1 MKLVVEVT
9 RSEIAD
15 LNMHKDRQLQNFVE
29 SVLSNTL
36 TITDSDVEVFVEIV
50 VND

>member
-9 RSEIAD
+9 KSELAD
-15 LNMHKDRQLQNFVE
+15 LDMHEEYQLENFVE

>member
-9 RSEIAD
+9 RSEIAG
-15 LNMHKDRQLQNFVE
+15 LNMHEERQLQNFVE

-50 VND
+50 VNG

>member
-9 RSEIAD
+9 RSEIAG
-15 LNMHKDRQLQNFVE
+15 LNMHEEHQLQNFVE

-50 VND
+50 VSE